1 MQEFAGDR
9 GEGWEGYRL
18 RLSIKEGDTQTR
30 AQSAVFMHV
39 CRRGQSYLKG
49 DWCHEKRRRSGDG
62 ARPSKVLNL
71 STKVPFHLQPDDC
84 GSSM

>member
-1 MQEFAGDR
+1 MSLPAIVVAKGGR
-9 GEGWEGYRL
+9 VIGCCSRS
-18 RLSIKEGDTQTR
+18 RKGDTQTR
-30 AQSAVFMHV
+30 AQGAVFMHV